1 MRQEFKTYEELEAFV
16 NPMLAEEKYVM
27 DIRRLPDGGYSVQWQ
42 EHKTYTAFDGKV
54 FPDEVWLTE
63 DDRMLL
69 IQDIEPEHCRNI
81 LRMMLRQEREA
92 RAALDGLTERLLES
106 LELMREELQE
116 NTEEAASDPFASW
129 TAGKP
134 VVH

>member
-1 MRQEFKTYEELEAFV
+1 MKQEFKTYEELEAFV

-27 DIRRLPDGGYSVQWQ
+27 DIRPLPDGAGYSVQWQ

-54 FPDEVWLTE
+54 FPDEVWITE

-81 LRMMLRQEREA
+81 IRMMLRQERQA
-92 RAALDGLTERLLES
+92 RAALESITEQLYEEINKMQSDMELNSTES
-106 LELMREELQE
+106 SEEGRML
-116 NTEEAASDPFASW
+116 
-129 TAGKP
+129 
-134 VVH
+134 H

>member
-1 MRQEFKTYEELEAFV
+1 MKQEFKTYEELEAFV
-16 NPMLAEEKYVM
+16 NPKLAEEKYVM
-27 DIRRLPDGGYSVQWQ
+27 DIRQLPNGAGYSVQWQ

-54 FPDEVWLTE
+54 FPDEVWITE

-106 LELMREELQE
+106 LELVREELQE
-116 NTEEAASDPFASW
+116 ESENITSTSPSE
-129 TAGKP
+129 GRML
-134 VVH
+134 H